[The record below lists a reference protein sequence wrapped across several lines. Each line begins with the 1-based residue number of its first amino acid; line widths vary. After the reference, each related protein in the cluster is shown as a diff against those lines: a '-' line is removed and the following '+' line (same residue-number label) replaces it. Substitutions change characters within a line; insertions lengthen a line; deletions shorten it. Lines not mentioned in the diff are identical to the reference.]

1 MPSVLIETGFITN
14 TEEEGYLTS
23 KEGQDYLASAIFRAT
38 RDYIN
43 EVDKKSNISTLK
55 ETAETA
61 TLTDSLVTEKGTE
74 NDELKF
80 MVQINSSARK
90 KEVKPENFRGLTEVT
105 EIASD
110 NRFRYATG
118 SFKEYSEAVKYRK
131 IILNIY
137 PDAFVIAVKDNKIL
151 PLQDA
156 LKSTQNKQR

>member
-14 TEEEGYLTS
+14 SEEEQYLNS

-43 EVDKKSNISTLK
+43 EVDKKSNISTIK
-55 ETAETA
+55 DTVTT
-61 TLTDSLVTEKGTE
+61 TLIDSLVTEEETE

-118 SFKEYSEAVKYRK
+118 SFKEYSEAVEYRK
-131 IILNIY
+131 KILIVY

-151 PLQDA
+151 PLRDA